1 MSQVPVSHEAP
12 RAGPAPKTLLSIRGV
27 ETFYG
32 KIQALK
38 GVDIEVTEGEIV
50 TLIGANGAGKSST
63 LKAISGIHATSGG
76 SIEFRGQRIDNLPPH
91 EIVGCGISHCP
102 EGRHIFGDLS
112 VRENLLMGGY
122 LLPKADVAGQLDQV
136 LALFPRLRERIG
148 QAGGTLSGGEQQMLA
163 IARALMCKPA
173 LLMLDEPSLGL
184 APIMVAKIFETIL
197 DLKQHGLTVLLVEQ
211 NASAALEISDRG
223 YVLETGSVILSG
235 NSKALRSDARVVQA
249 YLGG

>member
-1 MSQVPVSHEAP
+1 MLRLSDLQLCY
-12 RAGPAPKTLLSIRGV
+12 GP
-27 ETFYG
+27 
-32 KIQALK
+32 IQALK
-38 GVDIEVTEGEIV
+38 GVSLEIAAGEII

-63 LKAISGIHATSGG
+63 LKAISGVHAPSGG
-76 SIEFRGQRIDNLPPH
+76 SIEFRGERIDHRPAH
-91 EIVGCGISHCP
+91 EIVKLGISHCP
-102 EGRHIFGDLS
+102 EGRRIFGDLL

-122 LLPKADVAGQLDQV
+122 LLPKHEVAEQLEQV
-136 LALFPRLRERIG
+136 LTLFPRLKERID

-184 APIMVAKIFETIL
+184 APIMVSKIFETVL

-235 NSKALRSDARVVQA
+235 AASELRRDPRVIQA

>member
-1 MSQVPVSHEAP
+1 MLRLADLQL
-12 RAGPAPKTLLSIRGV
+12 RYGP
-27 ETFYG
+27 
-32 KIQALK
+32 IQALK
-38 GVDIEVTEGEIV
+38 GVTLEVAAGEIV

-63 LKAISGIHATSGG
+63 LKAISSIHATCGG
-76 SIEFRGQRIDNLPPH
+76 SIEFNGQRIDNLPPH
-91 EIVGCGISHCP
+91 EIVGRGISHCP
-102 EGRHIFGDLS
+102 EGRRIFGDLS

-122 LLPKADVAGQLDQV
+122 LLPKAEIDGQLDRV
-136 LALFPRLRERIG
+136 LALFPRLAERIG

-184 APIMVAKIFETIL
+184 APIMVGKIFETIL

-223 YVLETGSVILSG
+223 YVLEVGNVILSG
-235 NSKALRSDARVVQA
+235 DSTALRSDPRVVQA

>member
-1 MSQVPVSHEAP
+1 MLRLTDLQLCY
-12 RAGPAPKTLLSIRGV
+12 GP
-27 ETFYG
+27 
-32 KIQALK
+32 IQALK
-38 GVDIEVTEGEIV
+38 GVTLEVADGEIV

-76 SIEFRGQRIDNLPPH
+76 SIEFRGKRIDNLPPH
-91 EIVGCGISHCP
+91 EIVGRGISHCP

-122 LLPKADVAGQLDQV
+122 LLPKAEVAGQLEQV
-136 LALFPRLRERIG
+136 LTLFPRLRERIG

-223 YVLETGSVILSG
+223 YVLESGSVILSG
-235 NSKALRSDARVVQA
+235 DSKALRSDARVVQA

>member
-1 MSQVPVSHEAP
+1 MLRLTDIQLLYGPIEA
-12 RAGPAPKTLLSIRGV
+12 LRGV
-27 ETFYG
+27 S
-32 KIQALK
+32 L
-38 GVDIEVTEGEIV
+38 EVAEGEIV

-63 LKAISGIHATSGG
+63 LKAISGIHAVVGG
-76 SIEFRGQRIDNLPPH
+76 SIEFRGQRIDGLPPH
-91 EIVGCGISHCP
+91 EIVGRGISHCP
-102 EGRHIFGDLS
+102 EGRRIFADLS

-122 LLPKADVAGQLDQV
+122 LLPKSETAQQLEQV
-136 LALFPRLRERIG
+136 LAMFPRLSERIS

-197 DLKQHGLTVLLVEQ
+197 SLRQHGLTVLLVEQ
-211 NASAALEISDRG
+211 NAGAALEISDRG
-223 YVLETGSVILSG
+223 YVLEVGSVTLSG
-235 NSKALRSDARVVQA
+235 DSRALRSDPRVVQA

>member
-1 MSQVPVSHEAP
+1 MLRLTDLQLCY
-12 RAGPAPKTLLSIRGV
+12 GP
-27 ETFYG
+27 
-32 KIQALK
+32 IQALK
-38 GVDIEVTEGEIV
+38 GVTLEVADGEIV

-63 LKAISGIHATSGG
+63 LKATSGIHATNGG
-76 SIEFRGQRIDNLPPH
+76 VIEFRGQRIDNLPPH
-91 EIVGCGISHCP
+91 EIVSRGISHCP

-122 LLPKADVAGQLDQV
+122 LLPKVDVAGQLDQV

-223 YVLETGSVILSG
+223 YVLETGNVILSG
-235 NSKALRSDARVVQA
+235 DSKALRSDSRVVQA

>member
-1 MSQVPVSHEAP
+1 MLRLSDLQLSY
-12 RAGPAPKTLLSIRGV
+12 GPIR
-27 ETFYG
+27 
-32 KIQALK
+32 ALK
-38 GVDIEVTEGEIV
+38 GVTLEVAAGEIA

-63 LKAISGIHATSGG
+63 LKAVSGMHAVNGG
-76 SIEFRGQRIDNLPPH
+76 CIEFRGLRIDGLPPH
-91 EIVGCGISHCP
+91 DIVGRGISHCP
-102 EGRHIFGDLS
+102 EGRRIFGDLS

-122 LLPKADVAGQLDQV
+122 LLPKADVAGQLEKV
-136 LALFPRLRERIG
+136 LELFPRLRERIS

-184 APIMVAKIFETIL
+184 APIMVGKIFETIL

-223 YVLETGSVILSG
+223 YVLEVGNVILSG
-235 NSKALRSDARVVQA
+235 DSASLRSDPRVVQA